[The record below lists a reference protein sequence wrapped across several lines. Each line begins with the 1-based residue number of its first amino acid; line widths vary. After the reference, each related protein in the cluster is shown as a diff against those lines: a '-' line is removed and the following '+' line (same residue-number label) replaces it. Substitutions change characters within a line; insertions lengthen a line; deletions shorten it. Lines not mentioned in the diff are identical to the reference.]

1 MSEVFSFKQL
11 DAMIIAMQ
19 KIIEMIVTPMKF
31 VLTEQEFLDG
41 FIYPEHLPLLKDAT
55 KLTGIVA
62 PAGQFYFTARSA
74 VGKELKLMRYSEQ
87 SARIMFPNYV
97 NQGLRPD
104 APVALR
110 ERTATWIESRLM
122 LSDAMRDVHGA
133 IHRLNE
139 TCGSARAIST
149 VVPCLP
155 LIVSMMYYNE
165 ATRSKSESSIK
176 AANKISQAKG
186 SGGLP
191 MMSRDIKQRLQEASS
206 IITTHFA
213 LMNEQSSPATP
224 VHGFTCWLAS
234 RSSMPMPIL
243 GTCSEAY

>member
-1 MSEVFSFKQL
+1 MPEVFSFKQL
-11 DAMIIAMQ
+11 DAMIFAMQ
-19 KIIEMIVTPMKF
+19 KIVSMTVTPMKF

-41 FIYPEHLPLLKDAT
+41 FLYPEHLPLLKDAT

-62 PAGQFYFTARSA
+62 PHGQFYFTARSA
-74 VGKELKLMRYSEQ
+74 VGKELKLMRHSEQ
-87 SARIMFPNYV
+87 PSRIMFPNYV

-110 ERTATWIESRLM
+110 ERLATWIESRLM

-133 IHRLNE
+133 IHRLNDI
-139 TCGSARAIST
+139 CGSARAIRT

-155 LIVSMMYYNE
+155 LIVSMMYYSD
-165 ATRSKSESSIK
+165 TTGSKAESSVK
-176 AANKISQAKG
+176 AASKISQAGG

-191 MMSRDIKQRLQEASS
+191 MLSRDVKQRLQEASS

-213 LMNEQSSPATP
+213 LMNEQLSPATP
-224 VHGFTCWLAS
+224 AHGFTCWLAS